1 MANLKALQGE
11 TVGKVFPID
20 GARVTIGRH
29 PQCEVVLEH
38 ATVSRSHAQ
47 ILVAGDEYFVQD
59 LNSRNGTYVN
69 GSKIDGRLPLCN
81 GDEIQL
87 SDVLLLFQQQ
97 SEVLSET
104 DHSCEIP
111 ILETVDPS
119 PEVDESRMYLPQFPL
134 GNLSSDSVSEA
145 GEIRSKLD
153 ARTGSSSDNLKKAGV
168 VPASQKLAAVIEI
181 TRSLSRVLELDRVLP
196 RILQTL
202 FKTFPQAEQGFILLL
217 DPKSQRLKVKASRT
231 RNDRQADAVAVSMT
245 VVREAMNS
253 CEAILSQCVAD
264 DSRFSGATSLTQ
276 LQITSVMCV
285 PLVMQDGRS
294 IGVIQIDSRDHERE
308 FGEGDLELLVSVA
321 MQAAMVVENAQLHEE
336 RLAQRDMDRDLEFAR
351 QVQRGFLPNER
362 PQLEGYSFSDY
373 YEAAKSVG
381 GDYYDYIPLP
391 NGKVAITLGDV
402 AGKGVSAALL
412 MARLYSSARYLF
424 LTHDSPDDAV
434 TALNED
440 IASSGMGQ
448 RFITFVAMV
457 LDPERAELTLLNAG
471 HMPPLLRLADG
482 ETRTIS
488 QSVSSLPL
496 GILPTT
502 VYESETIDLPPGA
515 SVLAFTDGVT
525 EAMSPER
532 ELYGRDRLLTRFGET
547 SGDVQTTMKS
557 LISDVRS
564 FSSHSAERDDT
575 CLVLF
580 RRRF

>member
-1 MANLKALQGE
+1 MATLKALQGE
-11 TVGKVFPID
+11 TLGKTFPVE
-20 GARVTIGRH
+20 GARVIIGRH

-38 ATVSRSHAQ
+38 VTVSRSHAQ
-47 ILVAGDEYFVQD
+47 ILVTGTDHFVED

-69 GSKIDGRLPLCN
+69 GVKISGRSPLVD

-87 SDVLLLFQQQ
+87 SDVLLEFHQPVT
-97 SEVLSET
+97 SEVELPEPAPPVTDDIELST
-104 DHSCEIP
+104 NA
-111 ILETVDPS
+111 VDG
-119 PEVDESRMYLPQFPL
+119 SRMYVAPLPGPL
-134 GNLSSDSVSEA
+134 SDSVSDV
-145 GEIRSKLD
+145 GEIRRKLD
-153 ARTGSSSDNLKKAGV
+153 ARTGSSSNDLVAINAI
-168 VPASQKLAAVIEI
+168 PAEQKLEAVIEI

-245 VVREAMNS
+245 VVREAMNGG
-253 CEAILSQCVAD
+253 EAILSQCVAD
-264 DSRFSGATSLTQ
+264 DSRFSGSTSLSQ

-285 PLVMQDGRS
+285 PLMMQDGRA
-294 IGVIQIDSRDHERE
+294 IGVIQIDSRDRSRE
-308 FGEGDLELLVSVA
+308 FRDGDLELLVAVGS
-321 MQAAMVVENAQLHEE
+321 QAAMVVENAQLHEE
-336 RLAQRDMDRDLEFAR
+336 RLVQRDVERDLEFAR

-362 PQLEGYSFSDY
+362 PRLEGYSFSDY

-391 NGKVAITLGDV
+391 NGKIAVTLGDV

-424 LTHDSPDDAV
+424 LTHEDPADAV

-440 IASSGMGQ
+440 IVTSGMGQ
-448 RFITFVAMV
+448 RFITFVTMLV
-457 LDPERAELTLLNAG
+457 DPDRAELTLLNAG

-482 ETRTIS
+482 TTQTIS
-488 QSVSSLPL
+488 ESVSSLPL
-496 GILPTT
+496 GILPDTK
-502 VYESETIDLPPGA
+502 YESETIDFPQGS

-532 ELYGRDRLLTRFGET
+532 ELYGRDRLQQRFGDAA
-547 SGDVQTTMKS
+547 GDVQATMKT
-557 LISDVRS
+557 IIADVRN
-564 FSSHSAERDDT
+564 FSADSVERDDT
-575 CLVLF
+575 CLVMF
-580 RRRF
+580 RRRV

>member
-1 MANLKALQGE
+1 MATLKALQGE
-11 TVGKVFPID
+11 TPGKIFAIE
-20 GARVTIGRH
+20 GARVIIGRH

-47 ILVAGDEYFVQD
+47 ILVAGNEYFVED

-69 GSKIDGRLPLCN
+69 GIKIGGRQTLVD

-87 SDVLLLFQQQ
+87 SDVLLCFQRPQTN
-97 SEVLSET
+97 LNET

-111 ILETVDPS
+111 LALIQDAGS
-119 PEVDESRMYLPQFPL
+119 EVDESRMYIPQL
-134 GNLSSDSVSEA
+134 QLDQVSSDSLSDG

-153 ARTGSSSDNLKKAGV
+153 ARTGSSSKNISATGT
-168 VPASQKLAAVIEI
+168 VPAEQKLAAVLEI

-217 DPKSQRLKVKASRT
+217 DHRSERLKVKASRT

-245 VVREAMNS
+245 VVREAMNGG
-253 CEAILSQCVAD
+253 EAILSQCVAD
-264 DSRFSGATSLTQ
+264 DSRFAASTSLSQ

-285 PLVMQDGRS
+285 PLMMQDGRA
-294 IGVIQIDSRDHERE
+294 IGVIQIDSRDQRRE
-308 FGEGDLELLVSVA
+308 FNEGDLELLVAVA
-321 MQAAMVVENAQLHEE
+321 AQAAMVVENAQLHEE
-336 RLAQRDMDRDLEFAR
+336 RLAQRDMERDLEFAR

-391 NGKVAITLGDV
+391 SGKIAITLGDV

-424 LTHDSPDDAV
+424 LTHEKPDAAV

-448 RFITFVAMV
+448 RFITFVAMI
-457 LDPERAELTLLNAG
+457 LDPVAAELTLLNAG
-471 HMPPLLRLADG
+471 HMPPVLRLADG
-482 ETRTIS
+482 STSTIS
-488 QSVSSLPL
+488 EKVSALPL
-496 GILPTT
+496 GILPDTQ
-502 VYESETIDLPPGA
+502 YRSETIPFPQGA
-515 SVLAFTDGVT
+515 TVLAFTDGVT

-532 ELYGRDRLLTRFGET
+532 ELYGRERLQTHFGET
-547 SGDVQTTMKS
+547 SGDVQATMKG
-557 LISDVRS
+557 LIADVRTFAGPS
-564 FSSHSAERDDT
+564 PERDDT
-575 CLVLF
+575 CLVMV
-580 RRRF
+580 RRRV